1 MYSDSP
7 LRAVAIAYINT
18 HRRTRMAF
26 REHPRPHPLRMKPQL
41 HIGEETER
49 SSSSSSSSSGL
60 TAGVGSHSGAGVDG
74 EKSRALHPP
83 PTTHHPPPLLLSS
96 SPPLRAARSPPAQ
109 LLGGA
114 PRGFFSFL
122 FFSFSPACGQ
132 DASRVEREISMD
144 GDGGIADGRAG
155 RRGGCHVRV
164 TARRRMRCSPHSA
177 LSALSA
183 APHPPSMSRSAV
195 YVDTWVRL
203 VGAGRSRSC
212 TQDSAVHALLPRKR
226 YICTSM
232 YM

>member
-83 PTTHHPPPLLLSS
+83 PLPLSS
-96 SPPLRAARSPPAQ
+96 SPPSVLHAARQPSCSGVH
-109 LLGGA
+109 LGV
-114 PRGFFSFL
+114 SFL
-122 FFSFSPACGQ
+122 FFSLLFLQPAGRTQVGWRERYLWMAMAGLRMDGQ
-132 DASRVEREISMD
+132 DD
-144 GDGGIADGRAG
+144 GAVA
-155 RRGGCHVRV
+155 
-164 TARRRMRCSPHSA
+164 
-177 LSALSA
+177 
-183 APHPPSMSRSAV
+183 MS
-195 YVDTWVRL
+195 
-203 VGAGRSRSC
+203 G
-212 TQDSAVHALLPRKR
+212 
-226 YICTSM
+226 
-232 YM
+232 